1 MRYYNFIGGPAN
13 MDRRE
18 MRRIARKLDNKIE
31 TGKMPRGWTL
41 AQDGNTFTIIETFN
55 VSDPLVFVYNEKGK
69 IVNKQKKITNKYI
82 IEIKEIEK

>member
-1 MRYYNFIGGPAN
+1 
-13 MDRRE
+13 MDRHE

-41 AQDGNTFTIIETFN
+41 TQDENTFTIIETFN
-55 VSDPLVFVYNEKGK
+55 ITEPLVFVYNEKGK

-82 IEIKEIEK
+82 IEVKETEK

>member
-13 MDRRE
+13 IDRHE

-41 AQDGNTFTIIETFN
+41 AQDGNTFTIVETFN
-55 VSDPLVFVYNEKGK
+55 ITNPLVFVYNEKGK

-82 IEIKEIEK
+82 IEVKEIEK